1 MIRIQDFFASAFRGA
16 LVMRNFGI
24 PQKESAACILLVC
37 PDCGERN
44 PESMSRLRSM
54 RTYYCTGDG
63 CDYIFDLTP
72 AQGSD
77 FSKSF
82 VEACRRFYAAMYA
95 ARPRLRSGF

>member
-1 MIRIQDFFASAFRGA
+1 
-16 LVMRNFGI
+16 MRHFGI

-44 PESMSRLRSM
+44 PESASRLRSM

-72 AQGSD
+72 QHGD
-77 FSKSF
+77 FGKSF
-82 VEACRRFYAAMYA
+82 VEACRKFYAVMSA